1 MSDPKDNLDKMK
13 SIDVIIPP
21 IRKNKKKINK
31 KLRASRKT
39 KVNIGGGF
47 GGAGG
52 AAGSVSDFNGVSGIG
67 EAGSAV
73 GFCEMQK
80 PVTHVAKTMKKVNF
94 NPEKNQIFEIQCNNV
109 KSLDD
114 LDVNFSLEP
123 SAEFKIEEVPEI
135 NIADLFN
142 E

>member
-1 MSDPKDNLDKMK
+1 MSAPKSDTDKMK
-13 SIDVIIPP
+13 SIDIIIPP
-21 IRKNKKKINK
+21 IRKIKKKNNK

-39 KVNIGGGF
+39 KVNIGNLGIPINTENITKDTY
-47 GGAGG
+47 
-52 AAGSVSDFNGVSGIG
+52 GSSV
-67 EAGSAV
+67 
-73 GFCEMQK
+73 CEIQK
-80 PVTHVAKTMKKVNF
+80 PINHAAKTMKKVMF
-94 NPEKNQIFEIQCNNV
+94 NPDKNQIFEIQCNNV